1 MSSGYERFWRGLATS
16 RTSTSSLPETTAIA
30 GSGWRR
36 PMVSIVAQGAGRA
49 IRCDST
55 RLAASPPSA
64 GSSACRRRSR
74 SPRTSSLTTA
84 GNCFAPL
91 RPSTGLSPSG
101 RISVPSIPRQP
112 KSRVSLGCT
121 GRTTAGAVLA
131 PPRLQ
136 LSGMKPVTSE
146 NVGKLPLAAA
156 NRLLAEGLS
165 INIQSPW
172 YVVISGE
179 PRTSARSRLTRRN
192 HGHVR
197 RQGRYRHRRWQG
209 DP

>member
-36 PMVSIVAQGAGRA
+36 PMVSIVAQGAGHA

-55 RLAASPPSA
+55 RHAASPPSA
-64 GSSACRRRSR
+64 GLSACRRRSR
-74 SPRTSSLTTA
+74 SPRTSYSRIA
-84 GNCFAPL
+84 ASCFALSP
-91 RPSTGLSPSG
+91 PSTGSSPSG
-101 RISVPSIPRQP
+101 RISAPSTLRQP
-112 KSRVSLGCT
+112 ASRVSSGCI

-131 PPRLQ
+131 LPRLQ
-136 LSGMKPVTSE
+136 SSGMRPAMSE
-146 NVGKLPLAAA
+146 NAEKPPPAAA
-156 NRLLAEGLS
+156 NRLLAEGFS

-172 YVVISGE
+172 YVAISGE